1 MLNIFKSVW
10 MNAPEKVAP
19 KKNPSFSATKFRNY
33 FMGDTVLDYLNVYGE
48 KLGFQKDDKN
58 ENFYQ
63 EYVMERGQQFE
74 RYVIQYLFPK
84 LKKMTFVN
92 IGHHHPN
99 GFEFVSRICISSL
112 LITHW
117 PQWWLACQEWQ

>member
-1 MLNIFKSVW
+1 MLKRIFKSVW
-10 MNAPEKVAP
+10 TNSSSEVAP

-48 KLGFQKDDKN
+48 KLGFQKDDRN
-58 ENFYQ
+58 DNSYQ

-92 IGHHHPN
+92 IYT
-99 GFEFVSRICISSL
+99 V
-112 LITHW
+112 
-117 PQWWLACQEWQ
+117 